1 MSKERVKNTI
11 FMVSSIFHVPVQLR
25 LLFKQQKKGKG
36 AFITVRIPVNFTS
49 PVIRSFIEF
58 IGKMN
63 WNESLF
69 NKRVQSAECEAIII
83 LNLWNR
89 KNVNF
94 LFQSKKFQCKKE
106 RKKDILWRREEPIPI
121 HISFLL
127 YNNQTMPTFSNH
139 HLTVD
144 RPIK

>member
-1 MSKERVKNTI
+1 
-11 FMVSSIFHVPVQLR
+11 MVSSIFHVPVQLR

-106 RKKDILWRREEPIPI
+106 RKKDIL
-121 HISFLL
+121 
-127 YNNQTMPTFSNH
+127 
-139 HLTVD
+139 
-144 RPIK
+144 